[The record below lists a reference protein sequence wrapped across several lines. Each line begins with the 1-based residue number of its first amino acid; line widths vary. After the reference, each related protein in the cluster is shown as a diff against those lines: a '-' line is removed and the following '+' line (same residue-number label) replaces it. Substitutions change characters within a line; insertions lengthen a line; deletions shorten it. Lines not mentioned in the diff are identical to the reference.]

1 MNLALLIE
9 QHGNVFDLLNEEV
22 HQRIKQHDDFESV
35 HLFSPRLYNRKKL
48 ACGFTQ
54 PQLSKGTTV
63 NKAQERIMS
72 LTSVYLLKNK
82 YKIKYT

>member
-1 MNLALLIE
+1 MNFALLIE

-35 HLFSPRLYNRKKL
+35 HLFSPQLYNRQL

-54 PQLSKGTTV
+54 PQLPKGTTV
-63 NKAQERIMS
+63 NEAQG
-72 LTSVYLLKNK
+72 VY
-82 YKIKYT
+82 